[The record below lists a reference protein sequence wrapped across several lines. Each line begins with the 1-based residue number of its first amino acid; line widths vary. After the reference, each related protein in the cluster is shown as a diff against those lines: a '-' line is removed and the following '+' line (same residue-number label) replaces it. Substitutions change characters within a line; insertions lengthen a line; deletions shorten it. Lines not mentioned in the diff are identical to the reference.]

1 MFIIMTT
8 HQNVE
13 NLKQMRDILMV
24 TKFRKY
30 LTRYA
35 HLEQQC
41 NSTLKA
47 TAVASR
53 ILRKATI
60 IVFSSLNFV
69 DFVLISYSDFF
80 LVV

>member
-30 LTRYA
+30 LRRYA

-47 TAVASR
+47 TAVASH